1 MGGPLG
7 DWCTRESGLG
17 LSNFFFFFSFLFF
30 FSFFF
35 FVPFHFL
42 LFPFPFP
49 FPSFSLFFFSFFF
62 FVPFHFLFF
71 PFPFPFPFPFFL
83 RCGFLLPIPH
93 IQQTSLYTKNKNS
106 PEYGDFNLSWSGP
119 QLLQNLK
126 PIRLFFCTD
135 SFCIHIYP
143 C

>member
-1 MGGPLG
+1 MLVKKNGDAPGPLG

-42 LFPFPFP
+42 
-49 FPSFSLFFFSFFF
+49 
-62 FVPFHFLFF
+62 FF

-83 RCGFLLPIPH
+83 RCGFLLQIPH

-106 PEYGDFNLSWSGP
+106 PEYGDFNLSWSGL

-126 PIRLFFCTD
+126 PIRLLFCTD
-135 SFCIHIYP
+135 SFCIHIYLYLNYIP
-143 C
+143 YYYQEI

>member
-35 FVPFHFL
+35 FVPFHV
-42 LFPFPFP
+42 LF
-49 FPSFSLFFFSFFF
+49 
-62 FVPFHFLFF
+62 
-71 PFPFPFPFPFFL
+71 FPFPFPFPFFL
-83 RCGFLLPIPH
+83 RCGFLLQIPH
-93 IQQTSLYTKNKNS
+93 IQQTSLYTKSIKS
-106 PEYGDFNLSWSGP
+106 PEYCDFNLSWSGL

-126 PIRLFFCTD
+126 PIRLFSARIPFVYIYLYLNYTILLLTD
-135 SFCIHIYP
+135 LKNQKVP
-143 C
+143 M